1 MSAFLLLYRYNSQV
15 VEILPFYL
23 PLPSS
28 FSLFSLISF
37 MRSINV
43 TDEARRE
50 RIMPPK
56 RSMASVWAVLR
67 KCRSFSSCFVANLP
81 SSLSDRLNNLIP
93 SDIDNFLRSNCRCNS
108 GGNTNDVKTT
118 QNAPMKLI
126 TWTKLGTI
134 NAILAQKKHMPN
146 RINIR

>member
-1 MSAFLLLYRYNSQV
+1 MKSKHKFIYAKFSFAPHIIIIVLNCYICFSVIVPVQLYNSQV

-56 RSMASVWAVLR
+56 RSMASV
-67 KCRSFSSCFVANLP
+67 
-81 SSLSDRLNNLIP
+81 
-93 SDIDNFLRSNCRCNS
+93 
-108 GGNTNDVKTT
+108 
-118 QNAPMKLI
+118 
-126 TWTKLGTI
+126 
-134 NAILAQKKHMPN
+134 
-146 RINIR
+146 